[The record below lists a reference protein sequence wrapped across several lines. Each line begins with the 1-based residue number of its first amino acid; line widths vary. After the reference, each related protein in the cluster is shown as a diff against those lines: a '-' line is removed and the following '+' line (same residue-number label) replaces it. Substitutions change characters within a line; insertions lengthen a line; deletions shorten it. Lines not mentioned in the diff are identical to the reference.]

1 MNLADYLS
9 ELLGQHDEVS
19 LPGLGYFVRER
30 ISGRYDDRDA
40 KFYPPHHKV
49 KFVPQ
54 PKEDDTFTQYVA
66 DKKNI
71 SLASSKYF
79 TEKFISKLKE
89 EALKGKYIFA
99 DLGLFQTD
107 QDQQLIFKPYERI
120 ADDPAFYGYPPVDI
134 DKLEQPLNGSQTK
147 PVFTETKTVPVS
159 TPKPI
164 EANEQPL
171 YFEEE
176 TEEKRGINIWL
187 IVLIVI
193 GMAALTVFGICK
205 FYPAAFDKMSATY
218 HKLTGQQVAVSP
230 VIHHEAKIDTVKKT
244 IAATDTTVKTI
255 IPAAQ
260 TADTVNHSRFEVIAE
275 KYRHLERANVEVIRL
290 RSAGL
295 GAKILLDAPGPF
307 IKISVGTYPTY
318 AAADSARLALIKA
331 GKISKHT
338 DEPLEIK
345 PPK

>member
-30 ISGRYDDRDA
+30 ISGRFDERDT
-40 KFYPPHHKV
+40 KFYPPHHRV
-49 KFVPQ
+49 KFVQ
-54 PKEDDTFTQYVA
+54 QLKEDDTFTQYIA

-79 TEKFISKLKE
+79 TEKFISKLKDD
-89 EALKGKYIFA
+89 ALKGKYIFA
-99 DLGLFQTD
+99 DLGFFQTD
-107 QDQQLIFKPYERI
+107 QEQRLIFKPYDRI
-120 ADDPAFYGYPPVDI
+120 AGDQVFYGYPPI
-134 DKLEQPLNGSQTK
+134 DMAKLGFPSNKEQTK
-147 PVFTETKTVPVS
+147 PAFIETKTLPVS
-159 TPKPI
+159 IPGPVQ
-164 EANEQPL
+164 AVEQPQ

-176 TEEKRGINIWL
+176 TEDKRGINIWL
-187 IVLIVI
+187 VILIVI
-193 GMAALTVFGICK
+193 GVALLAIFGIYE
-205 FYPAAFDKMSATY
+205 FYPATFNKMSGAY
-218 HKLTGQQVAVSP
+218 HKLTGQGAVVSP
-230 VIHHEAKIDTVKKT
+230 VLHHAVKTDTIKKT
-244 IAATDTTVKTI
+244 IPSTDTAVKTI
-255 IPAAQ
+255 IPA
-260 TADTVNHSRFEVIAE
+260 TPVADTMNHSRFEVIAE
-275 KYRHLERANVEVIRL
+275 KFRQLERANAEVVRL

-318 AAADSARLALIKA
+318 AGADSARLALIKA

>member
-19 LPGLGYFVRER
+19 VPGLGYFVRER
-30 ISGRYDDRDA
+30 VNGHYNDREA
-40 KFYPPHHKV
+40 KFYPPRHQV
-49 KFVPQ
+49 KFVAH
-54 PKEDDTFTQYVA
+54 PKEDDTFTQYIA

-89 EALKGKYIFA
+89 DALKGKYIFA

-107 QDQQLIFKPYERI
+107 HEQQLIFKPYDRI
-120 ADDPAFYGYPPVDI
+120 AGDPAFYGYPSVDI
-134 DKLEQPLNGSQTK
+134 NKLGQQTNGSQTK
-147 PVFTETKTVPVS
+147 SAFIETKTVPAA
-159 TPKPI
+159 TPEPV
-164 EANEQPL
+164 EVVEQQQ

-176 TEEKRGINIWL
+176 TEEKRGANIWL
-187 IVLIVI
+187 VVLLVISIV
-193 GMAALTVFGICK
+193 ALTIFGIYE
-205 FYPAAFDKMSATY
+205 FYPSAFNKISAAY
-218 HKLTGQQVAVSP
+218 HRMTGREVV
-230 VIHHEAKIDTVKKT
+230 VIHNTVKK
-244 IAATDTTVKTI
+244 AVQATDTTVKTI
-255 IPAAQ
+255 IPATQA
-260 TADTVNHSRFEVIAE
+260 ADTVNHSRFEIIAE
-275 KYRHLERANVEVIRL
+275 KFRQLARANAEVIRL

-295 GAKILLDAPGPF
+295 AARILLDAPGPF

-318 AAADSARLALIKA
+318 AEADSARLALMKA
-331 GKISKHT
+331 GKLSKHT

>member
-9 ELLGQHDEVS
+9 ELLGKHDEVS
-19 LPGLGYFVRER
+19 LPGFGYFVRER

-40 KFYPPHHKV
+40 KFYPPHHQV

-54 PKEDDTFTQYVA
+54 LKEDDTFTQYIAV
-66 DKKNI
+66 KKNI

-89 EALKGKYIFA
+89 DALKGKYIFA

-107 QDQQLIFKPYERI
+107 QEQQLIFKPYDRI
-120 ADDPAFYGYPPVDI
+120 AGDPAFYGYPPIDI
-134 DKLEQPLNGSQTK
+134 DKLGQPQNGRQTK
-147 PVFTETKTVPVS
+147 PAFIETKTEPVA
-159 TPKPI
+159 TPEPV
-164 EANEQPL
+164 EVFEQQQ

-176 TEEKRGINIWL
+176 TKEKKGVNIWL
-187 IVLIVI
+187 VILLVIAIAVLAI
-193 GMAALTVFGICK
+193 FGIYK
-205 FYPAAFDKMSATY
+205 LYPAAFNKTY

-230 VIHHEAKIDTVKKT
+230 VIHNAIKTDTVKKT
-244 IAATDTTVKTI
+244 VPATDTAVKTI
-255 IPAAQ
+255 IPATQ
-260 TADTVNHSRFEVIAE
+260 TADTLNHSRFEVIAE
-275 KYRHLERANVEVIRL
+275 KYRQLERANAEVMRL

-295 GAKILLDAPGPF
+295 AAKILLDAPGPF
-307 IKISVGTYPTY
+307 IKISVGTYTTY
-318 AAADSARLALIKA
+318 AQADSARLALIKA

-345 PPK
+345 PLK